1 MKNARLLT
9 LLLLGLSC
17 SLGWAQ
23 NLRKISGK
31 VMDTSGPLEDV
42 RVSIKDKD
50 DSTTFSSLDGSYTI
64 NAQTGDI
71 LIFTYAGM
79 KTVSI
84 QIEDV
89 TRFINPIMYPHV
101 NQLDEVIVESSNRIS
116 ANVMAQRYFE
126 RRNGIQSAYGF
137 IDGDR
142 TAGNI
147 LFLEQEDIMPV
158 NLGLANLLQNRFPG
172 VSTGV
177 LHNLAS
183 GSPIFLM
190 RGASMTAAPQPAIF
204 DVDGQVF
211 TNFPNWLD
219 VGNIKRIAIIT
230 SLSMTVKYGSLG
242 SGGVVVINTISGPPT
257 PEFHAKKYLG
267 DSEFYDGDAVG
278 MDVIRNNWPEYKKSL
293 YASTSLGMAKSQ
305 YLKWS
310 EKYGGAPYFVLDAQD
325 FFANEMNDPEFA
337 QQIVDDH
344 YSEFQNNPVL
354 LKALA
359 YQYEAQGQKKKANDI
374 YKEIFLLRPHY
385 AQSYLD
391 MARSYRDLGEL
402 NQAAAIH
409 ARYNYLLDEGFMEVD
424 PQSVQEIMVTEFNN
438 LITME
443 NGLVEGQLSNE
454 SNLEEPLKK
463 GTRLVFEWNDG
474 EAEFELQFV
483 SPVGQSHVWKHTLHD
498 NSDLI
503 QRGKKYGFSTMEV
516 VIDEDLPGT
525 WTVNAKY
532 LGNKSLTPTFLK
544 ATIYRDYSS
553 NKQQKE
559 VKLFPL
565 QLKEVNQKLFSVS
578 NAKGVALN

>member
-1 MKNARLLT
+1 MKNPKLT
-9 LLLLGLSC
+9 TLFLLLLSFP
-17 SLGWAQ
+17 LGWAQ
-23 NLRKISGK
+23 NLREISGK
-31 VMDTSGPLEDV
+31 VSDSSGPLEDV
-42 RVSIKDKD
+42 RISIKDKV
-50 DSTTFSSLDGSYTI
+50 DSKTFSRLDGSYTI
-64 NAQTGDI
+64 KAQTGDI
-71 LIFTYAGM
+71 LLFTYAGM

-89 TRFINPIMYPHV
+89 TRFINPIMYPYV

-172 VSTGV
+172 VSTGI
-177 LHNLAS
+177 LQNLAS
-183 GSPIFLM
+183 GVPVFLM

-219 VGNIKRIAIIT
+219 IGNIKRIAIIT

-242 SGGVVVINTISGPPT
+242 SGGVVVINTFSGPPT
-257 PEFHAKKYLG
+257 PESHSKKYLG
-267 DSEFYDGDAVG
+267 NSEFYEGDAVG

-293 YASTSLGMAKSQ
+293 YASTSLGMAKSL
-305 YLKWS
+305 YGEWS
-310 EKYGGAPYFVLDAQD
+310 QKYGSAPYFILDAQH
-325 FFANEMNDPEFA
+325 FFATEMNDPEFA
-337 QQIVDDH
+337 QQIVEEH

-359 YQYEAQGQKKKANDI
+359 YQYEVQGERKKANDI

-391 MARSYRDLGEL
+391 MARSYRDLGQF

-409 ARYNYLLDEGFMEVD
+409 ARYNYLLDEGFMEAD
-424 PQSVQEIMVTEFNN
+424 IQSVQEIMSTEFNN
-438 LITME
+438 LISME
-443 NGLVEGQLSNE
+443 NVLVERQLNNE
-454 SNLEEPLKK
+454 SNLEIPLIK

-483 SPVGQSHVWKHTLHD
+483 SPVGQSHVWKHTLRD
-498 NSDLI
+498 NGDLI
-503 QRGKKYGFSTMEV
+503 EREKKYGFSTMEV
-516 VIDEDLPGT
+516 TIDEDLPGT
-525 WTVNAKY
+525 CVVNAKY
-532 LGNKSLTPTFLK
+532 LGNKSLTPTYLK
-544 ATIYRDYSS
+544 ATIYSDYGSD
-553 NKQQKE
+553 KQQKE

-565 QLKEVNQKLFSVS
+565 QLKEVNQKLFSFS
-578 NAKGVALN
+578 NAIGVALN